1 LRWTETR
8 SRDTNENASMTL
20 QLLKA
25 DGIEHI
31 VLVTHYFHMR
41 RAVAAFER
49 AAQRSSVSLRITTAP
64 MGSDERGP
72 PSLADW
78 LPSRGGYQSV
88 NIALHEWLG
97 RLAGA

>member
-1 LRWTETR
+1 V
-8 SRDTNENASMTL
+8 
-20 QLLKA
+20 
-25 DGIEHI
+25 G
-31 VLVTHYFHMR
+31 
-41 RAVAAFER
+41 AFER
-49 AAQRSSVSLRITTAP
+49 AAQRAAASIRITAAP
-64 MGSDERGP
+64 MGSDEGNP